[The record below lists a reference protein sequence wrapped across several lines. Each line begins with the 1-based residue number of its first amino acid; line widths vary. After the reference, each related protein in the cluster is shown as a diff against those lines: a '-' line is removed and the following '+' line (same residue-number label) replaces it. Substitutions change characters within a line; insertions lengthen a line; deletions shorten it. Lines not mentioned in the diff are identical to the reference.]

1 MSIVRTVVRATAVG
15 TCAGGL
21 VALPAAAALAE
32 GMPAASAARTP
43 VKRVALA
50 DGVSRAEVYEVA
62 DGVYRADVLGGDGV
76 RTATL
81 HGGDGAVAIG
91 GGAMHAAL
99 RADGRITS
107 WVGDA
112 GAPGGPAPGGHVP
125 DGHKT
130 ATRDGV
136 VLAVPEPSTGALRLD
151 TLADEPGDGVLL
163 LAAGGGIAAV
173 GAAGLGFAML
183 RRGRTDG

>member
-15 TCAGGL
+15 TCAGGM

-81 HGGDGAVAIG
+81 HGGGGAVAIG

-112 GAPGGPAPGGHVP
+112 GAPGGHVP

-136 VLAVPEPSTGALRLD
+136 VLAVPEPGTGALRLD

-163 LAAGGGIAAV
+163 LAAGGGIAAA